1 MLAGCGL
8 GAGICREQSHRQD
21 GRLGGWLSSYGGG
34 RTGRALPPLPNHSV
48 FPNTPLRP
56 GPHFTLHSTPFTHLS
71 RYSACPHSSL
81 LGPCHSLWSSRSS
94 HSLGCILCPD
104 QSLWTAQGETRF
116 PERGSK
122 ASVGTIPSQFQA
134 GCNCPPHGRP
144 WTPRSTELT

>member
-34 RTGRALPPLPNHSV
+34 RTGRDLAKSFPVSKHATLPRPQLY
-48 FPNTPLRP
+48 TP
-56 GPHFTLHSTPFTHLS
+56 SETPFIHLS
-71 RYSACPHSSL
+71 RYSASL
-81 LGPCHSLWSSRSS
+81 FPFFPAGPRHSLWGSRSF

-116 PERGSK
+116 PEGSK

-134 GCNCPPHGRP
+134 GCNCPHRRP
-144 WTPRSTELT
+144 WTPRSTQLT